1 MLKAISAFL
10 LLFWVLSLI
19 VQAGTL
25 AALFALSALGLYAVD
40 YALSHSDRTSRSSQR
55 IREPLL

>member
-1 MLKAISAFL
+1 MLKAISAFF

-25 AALFALSALGLYAVD
+25 GDLFALSALALYAVD
-40 YALSHSDRTSRSSQR
+40 FALSHSGRNPRPTTRM
-55 IREPLL
+55 RENVL